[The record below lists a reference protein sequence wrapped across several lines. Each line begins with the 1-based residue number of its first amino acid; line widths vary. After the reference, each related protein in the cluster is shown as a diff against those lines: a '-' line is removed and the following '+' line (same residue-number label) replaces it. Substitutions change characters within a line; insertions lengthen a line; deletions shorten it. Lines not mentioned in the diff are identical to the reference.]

1 MNANLRGIVDFLT
14 RDIWDIEISALRGVR
29 RFGVRAVRVLTLV
42 ARGFKGDECVL
53 HASSLTFM
61 TLLSIIPVLAL
72 ALSLAKA
79 VVDGDELR
87 TRAHEGLHEFFV
99 AEVHPVERGEA
110 PAVDG
115 TAEHGIPSVA
125 EDAPA
130 AGSGDEAASDVSP
143 AASGGIDEAWL
154 QGLVDKAF
162 DIVDGINFKAL
173 GGIGLLMLVWTVI
186 SLIGNIEASFNNVW
200 GVKKPR
206 TLVRKFTD
214 YLSVLVILPF
224 LSIAAS
230 SIPLVSKINALM
242 GRLDGAG
249 VSAMTGFPVFKALLT
264 LLVLT
269 VCFSFLL
276 TFLPN
281 VKVKFIPGLIGGF
294 TAALGFFVWM
304 RICLSLQI
312 GVAKYSAFFGS
323 FAAVPILLFWVYV
336 SWEIVLAGA
345 EVAYSVQNA
354 DSYMMESG
362 WNKPSVRSRLLLS
375 CELLRELYARMAS
388 GGGILNAVEF
398 TTTRRI
404 SVRLVRETLHEL
416 EDGGVLVKVGEEE
429 ENYASRVDLRTYRL
443 SDLLQVFLNA
453 GTTPEELGVA
463 GLSASALAAP
473 ALDAAVAKA
482 VCGFA
487 DA

>member
-1 MNANLRGIVDFLT
+1 MNGKLRGIVDFLT
-14 RDIWDIEISALRGVR
+14 HGIWDVEVSALRGMR
-29 RFGVRAVRVLTLV
+29 RFGVRAARVLTLV

-79 VVDGDELR
+79 VIDDGELR
-87 TRAHEGLHEFFV
+87 ARAHDGLHEFFV
-99 AEVHPVERGEA
+99 TEVHSVSNDDD
-110 PAVDG
+110 PAVVE
-115 TAEHGIPSVA
+115 AEASEPSVMENDVA
-125 EDAPA
+125 EPAPDAPA
-130 AGSGDEAASDVSP
+130 EISP
-143 AASGGIDEAWL
+143 ASGGIDEAWL

-162 DIVDGINFKAL
+162 DIVEGINFKAL

-200 GVKKPR
+200 GVKRPR

-214 YLSVLVILPF
+214 YLSVLIILPF

-230 SIPLVSKINALM
+230 SIPLVSKISALM
-242 GRLDGAG
+242 GKLDGTG

-264 LLVLT
+264 LLILT

-281 VKVKFIPGLIGGF
+281 VKVKLVPGLIGGF
-294 TAALGFFVWM
+294 TAALGFCVWM

-336 SWEIVLAGA
+336 SWEIILAGA
-345 EVAYSVQNA
+345 EVAYAVQNA
-354 DSYMMESG
+354 DSYMMENG
-362 WNKPSVRSRLLLS
+362 WNKPSVRARLLLA
-375 CELLRELYARMAS
+375 CEILRELSARMAS
-388 GGGILNAVEF
+388 GGGILNAVDF
-398 TTTRRI
+398 TTTRKI

-416 EDGGVLVKVGEEE
+416 EAGGVLVRVGEEE
-429 ENYASRVDLRTYRL
+429 ENYASRVDLRTYKL
-443 SDLLQVFLNA
+443 SELVQVFLNA
-453 GTTPEELGVA
+453 GTSPDELGVTD
-463 GLSASALAAP
+463 LSSSALAAP
-473 ALDAAVAKA
+473 ALDAAISKA
-482 VCGFA
+482 VYGFSA
-487 DA
+487 